1 MPSPIQY
8 IAHQDIDQ
16 HRWDACIGHASNG
29 LIYAM
34 ADYLNA
40 MSPNWDA
47 LVLGD
52 YEAVMPITWR
62 KKMGIRYLCQ
72 PAFSQQ
78 LGIFFANKG
87 LQEHVPAFLRKLSL
101 RFRLTEIFLNY
112 QNHTEGITAT
122 HTNFVLPLLHSYA
135 TIASA
140 YRGDLVKNL
149 NRTKKFSLQYHTS
162 QNVAEAINL
171 YRQQY
176 GKRMNMQEQDYS
188 NFIMLAEKLLQEG
201 KAIVRH
207 VTLQNGELLATG
219 LFLKDQNRIYNLSS
233 TTLPNGRTLEANHF
247 LIDGLIKEFAGSGL
261 TLDFE
266 GSDLPG
272 VARFYQKFSPINQ
285 PYFFWK
291 SNRLPAVLRWWK
303 K

>member
-1 MPSPIQY
+1 MPSTIQY
-8 IAHQDIDQ
+8 IPHQDIDQ
-16 HRWDACIGHASNG
+16 GRWDACICQAGNS
-29 LIYAM
+29 LIYAR
-34 ADYLNA
+34 ADFLNA

-52 YEAVMPITWR
+52 YEAVMPLTWR
-62 KKMGIRYLCQ
+62 KKLGIRYLCQ
-72 PAFSQQ
+72 PAFCQQ
-78 LGIFFANKG
+78 LGIFFATED
-87 LQEHVPAFLRKLSL
+87 LQEHIPAFLRKLSL
-101 RFRLTEIFLNY
+101 SFRLTEIFLNH
-112 QNHTEGITAT
+112 QNRTDGITAT
-122 HTNFVLPLLHSYA
+122 HTNFVLPLVQDYA
-135 TIASA
+135 TIAAA

-149 NRTKKFSLQYHTS
+149 NRTKKFNLQYQHSTH
-162 QNVAEAINL
+162 VAGAIDL

-176 GKRMNMQEQDYS
+176 GSRMNMREWDYS
-188 NFIMLAEKLLQEG
+188 SFTQLAEKLLLEDR
-201 KAIVRH
+201 AMVRH
-207 VTLQNGELLATG
+207 VKLENGELLATG
-219 LFLKDQNRIYNLSS
+219 LFLKDSKRIYNLAS

-247 LIDGLIKEFAGSGL
+247 LMDALIQEFAGSGL

-272 VARFYQKFSPINQ
+272 VARFYQKFSPVNE